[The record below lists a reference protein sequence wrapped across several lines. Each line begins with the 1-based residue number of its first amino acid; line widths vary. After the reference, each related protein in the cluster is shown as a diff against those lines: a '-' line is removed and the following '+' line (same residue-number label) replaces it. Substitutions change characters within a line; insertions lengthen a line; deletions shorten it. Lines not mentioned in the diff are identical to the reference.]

1 MRAAR
6 DRLPLPPVLLT
17 VGGIHPELVAGD
29 ARIARITPRQQDR
42 PVTGGSDKPVRR
54 TGRRGGRRRVR
65 RSIFRRIILRGR
77 RLRLGARLARLA
89 RSGGVAGAYLH
100 AIEHPVGQVEP
111 VVGRLMRAARD
122 RLPLPP
128 VRLTV
133 GVHPELV
140 AGDARVARIA
150 PRQRNRSVT
159 GRGRKPV
166 RRARGRC
173 GGRRLR
179 LGARLAR
186 LARSGGVAGAHLYP
200 VEHPVG
206 ERRQRM
212 VGRLVRAARDR
223 LPLPPVR
230 LAVGVHPELVAG
242 DVPVARIVPR
252 QRNRSVAGGGDK
264 AARRAGRARR
274 RRLRRRPMQREHAR
288 NQGQNDPADR
298 RRRPHCRTVLQREP
312 HMERIDTRS
321 EPLVKLIRTGGEA
334 RSRCGRSPTRR
345 ASGRAAGGSPARWS
359 ATDASNPDGR
369 RRR

>member
-1 MRAAR
+1 M
-6 DRLPLPPVLLT
+6 
-17 VGGIHPELVAGD
+17 
-29 ARIARITPRQQDR
+29 
-42 PVTGGSDKPVRR
+42 
-54 TGRRGGRRRVR
+54 
-65 RSIFRRIILRGR
+65 
-77 RLRLGARLARLA
+77 
-89 RSGGVAGAYLH
+89 
-100 AIEHPVGQVEP
+100 
-111 VVGRLMRAARD
+111 VGRLVRAARD

-128 VRLTV
+128 VRLAV
-133 GVHPELV
+133 DGVHPELV
-140 AGDARVARIA
+140 AGDARVARIV
-150 PRQRNRSVT
+150 PRQRNRPVT
-159 GRGRKPV
+159 GGSGKPV
-166 RRARGRC
+166 RRTRRRVSHRRILRTIILRRFGS
-173 GGRRLR
+173 RRLR

-298 RRRPHCRTVLQREP
+298 RRRPHCRTVLHREP
-312 HMERIDTRS
+312 HVERIDTRS

>member
-1 MRAAR
+1 MVGRLVRAAR
-6 DRLPLPPVLLT
+6 DRLPLPPVRLT
-17 VGGIHPELVAGD
+17 VDGVHPELIAGD
-29 ARIARITPRQQDR
+29 ARVARIVPRQRNR
-42 PVTGGSDKPVRR
+42 PVTGGSGKPVRR
-54 TGRRGGRRRVR
+54 TRRRVSHGLVR
-65 RSIFRRIILRGR
+65 RRILRTIILRTIILRRFGSR

-89 RSGGVAGAYLH
+89 RSGGIAGAYLRPI
-100 AIEHPVGQVEP
+100 AHPVGQVEP
-111 VVGRLMRAARD
+111 VVGRLVRAARD

-133 GVHPELV
+133 DGVHPELV
-140 AGDARVARIA
+140 AGDARVARIV

-166 RRARGRC
+166 RRARRRS

-242 DVPVARIVPR
+242 DVLVARIVPR

-298 RRRPHCRTVLQREP
+298 RRRPHCGTVLQREP
-312 HMERIDTRS
+312 HMER
-321 EPLVKLIRTGGEA
+321 
-334 RSRCGRSPTRR
+334 
-345 ASGRAAGGSPARWS
+345 
-359 ATDASNPDGR
+359 N
-369 RRR
+369 